1 MTKINLHGEWNFQ
14 LDGEKSGIS
23 KELFKKGL
31 NDTIILPTTTSE
43 AKKGEIN
50 TDMEVGF
57 LTDLYKFEGYAW
69 FSREVEFPKKD
80 GNEYI
85 ELLMERTRITHVWID
100 DNYVGTYNSLC
111 GIHRYDI
118 TSYVNSIKHK
128 LTIMVDNTSYPTKG
142 GHMTSPDTQTNWNGI
157 TGQISINITNNT
169 RLSNVKFYPNIE
181 DKTVLVKG
189 NILGNDIDKISLK
202 AFDNSRELETRIFD
216 INNNIFEVRYFM
228 GEDVELWSEYNPHT
242 YSMEIKIKNDG
253 ETINEEVYSFGM
265 LSFKTTE
272 KKFLINGQETFLR
285 GKHDGLIFPL
295 TGYAPT
301 DLESWIKVL
310 NISKEYGINH
320 YRFHT
325 CCPPKAAFE
334 AADIVGIYMEPELPF
349 WGTITT
355 EEDENH
361 DQVMQDYLIEE
372 GYRMLDEFG
381 NHPSFVMMSLGNELW
396 GSKETLNSI
405 LKGYKEYDNRHLYV
419 QGCNNFQWA
428 PCILEED
435 DFFSGV
441 RFSGDRLYRGSYGM
455 CDAPQG
461 HIQTDSPNTIHNY
474 DEIIRPIV
482 KEKGSAGEGGVK
494 QIQYGTGVKE
504 VLVSDTEEFIPKVPV
519 ISHEIGQYETFPD
532 FNEIDKYTGVLRARN
547 FEVFKKRLEEKEL
560 INKADMY
567 FKASGKLAAECYK
580 GELETAFRSN
590 ELAGFQLL
598 DLQDFSGQGTA
609 LVGVLDAFMDN
620 KGIISAEEWREFCS
634 DCVILG
640 EFSKYVWSSKEEFQ
654 CNIKVTNYKKE
665 IKNPIVIRAELLKD
679 SKVIWINKIEINELS
694 IGVNTITNISFELP
708 ECKIPKKYT
717 FKLTI
722 DTLNISN
729 HYDLWV
735 YPLVPEIDNN
745 DIVITNDLSNVLE
758 CISNNK
764 KILYYPKVD
773 ENLNSI
779 EGTYCTDF
787 WCYPMFKSISEWMKK
802 PIPVGTMGLLID
814 EKHSAL
820 DEFPCEFYST
830 PQWWDIVMNARLS
843 ILDYVKID
851 PIVQMIDN
859 FERNHLLGLIYE
871 FKVNEAK
878 VLVCTSPL
886 NKIDDSRPA
895 KWLQYSLIKYME
907 SEDFN
912 PQKTIEKDMINSIF
926 NSTKCE

>member
-14 LDGEKSGIS
+14 LDGEKVGVST
-23 KELFKKGL
+23 ELFKKEL

-50 TDMEVGF
+50 TEKEVGF
-57 LTDLYKFEGYAW
+57 LTDLYRFEGYAW
-69 FSREVEFPKKD
+69 FSKEVEFPKNNDNK
-80 GNEYI
+80 YV

-118 TSYVNSIKHK
+118 TTYVNSIKHK
-128 LTIMVDNTSYPTKG
+128 ITVMVDNTSYPTKG

-157 TGQISINITNNT
+157 TGEISINITNKT

-189 NILGNDIDKISLK
+189 NILGDNIDKISLK
-202 AFDNSRELETRIFD
+202 AFDDIRELETQIFD
-216 INNNIFEVRYFM
+216 INNNIFELRYFM
-228 GEDVELWSEYNPHT
+228 GDNVELWSEYNPHT
-242 YSMEIKIKNDG
+242 YKMEIKIDNDG
-253 ETINEEVYSFGM
+253 QTINQEVYSFGM

-301 DLESWIKVL
+301 DIESWIKVL
-310 NISKEYGINH
+310 ETSKEYGINH

-361 DQVMQDYLIEE
+361 DQAMQDYLIEE

-441 RFSGDRLYRGSYGM
+441 RFSGDRLYRGSYAM

-461 HIQTDSPNTIHNY
+461 HIQTDAPNTTHNY
-474 DEIIRPIV
+474 DEIIRPVV
-482 KEKGSAGEGGVK
+482 KEKGSTGEVGLK
-494 QIQYGTGVKE
+494 QIQYGTGIKE

-532 FNEIDKYTGVLRARN
+532 FNEIDKYTGVLKARN
-547 FEVFKKRLEEKEL
+547 FEVFKERLEEKGL
-560 INKADMY
+560 INKANMY

-580 GELETAFRSN
+580 SELETALRSN

-609 LVGVLDAFMDN
+609 LVGILDAFMDN
-620 KGIISAEEWREFCS
+620 KGIISAKEWREFCS
-634 DCVILG
+634 DCVLLG
-640 EFSKYVWSSKEEFQ
+640 EFEKYVWNTKEIFK
-654 CNIKVTNYKKE
+654 CNIKLTNYRKE
-665 IKNPIVIRAELLKD
+665 MKNTMSIKAELLSDYK
-679 SKVIWINKIEINELS
+679 SIWSNEIEINELLL
-694 IGVNTITNISFELP
+694 GVNNIASISFQLP
-708 ECKIPKKYT
+708 ESITPQKYT

-722 DTLNISN
+722 DMLNISN

-735 YPLVPEIDNN
+735 YPLVPEIDSN
-745 DIVITNDLSNVLE
+745 DIIITNDLSKVLN

-764 KILYYPKVD
+764 KILYYPKID

-787 WCYPMFKSISEWMKK
+787 WCYPMFKSISEWMNK

-814 EKHSAL
+814 KKHSAL
-820 DEFPCEFYST
+820 KEFPCEFYTT
-830 PQWWDIVMNARLS
+830 PQWWDIIMNSSLS
-843 ILDYVKID
+843 ILDDVKID

-871 FKVNEAK
+871 LQVNESK
-878 VLVCTSPL
+878 ILICTSPL
-886 NKIDDSRPA
+886 ENIKNSSPA
-895 KWLQYSLIKYME
+895 QWLQYSLIKYME
-907 SEDFN
+907 GEDFN
-912 PQKTIEKDMINSIF
+912 PQRIIDINSLQGIF
-926 NSTKCE
+926 SSKK

>member
-14 LDGEKSGIS
+14 LDGEKVGVST
-23 KELFKKGL
+23 ELFKKEL

-50 TDMEVGF
+50 TEKEVGF
-57 LTDLYKFEGYAW
+57 LTDLYRFEGYAW
-69 FSREVEFPKKD
+69 FSKEVEFPKNNDNK
-80 GNEYI
+80 YV

-118 TSYVNSIKHK
+118 TTYVNSIKHK
-128 LTIMVDNTSYPTKG
+128 ITVMVDNTSYPTKG

-157 TGQISINITNNT
+157 TGEISINITNKT

-189 NILGNDIDKISLK
+189 NILGDNIDKISLK
-202 AFDNSRELETRIFD
+202 AFDDIRELETQIFD
-216 INNNIFEVRYFM
+216 INNNIFELRYFM
-228 GEDVELWSEYNPHT
+228 GDDVELWSEYNPHT
-242 YSMEIKIKNDG
+242 YKMEIKIDNDG
-253 ETINEEVYSFGM
+253 QTINEEVYSFGM

-301 DLESWIKVL
+301 DIESWIKVL
-310 NISKEYGINH
+310 ETSKEYGINH

-361 DQVMQDYLIEE
+361 DQAMQDYLIEE

-441 RFSGDRLYRGSYGM
+441 RFSGDRLYRGSYAM

-461 HIQTDSPNTIHNY
+461 HIQTDAPNTTHNY
-474 DEIIRPIV
+474 DEIIRPVV
-482 KEKGSAGEGGVK
+482 KEKGSTGEVGLK
-494 QIQYGTGVKE
+494 QIQYGTGIKE

-532 FNEIDKYTGVLRARN
+532 FNEIDKYTGVLKARN
-547 FEVFKKRLEEKEL
+547 FEVFKERLEEKGL
-560 INKADMY
+560 INKANMY

-580 GELETAFRSN
+580 SELETALRSN

-609 LVGVLDAFMDN
+609 LVGILDAFMDN
-620 KGIISAEEWREFCS
+620 KGIISAKEWREFCS
-634 DCVILG
+634 DCVLLG
-640 EFSKYVWSSKEEFQ
+640 EFEKYVWNTKEIFK
-654 CNIKVTNYKKE
+654 CNIKLTNYRKE
-665 IKNPIVIRAELLKD
+665 MKNTMSIKAELLSDYK
-679 SKVIWINKIEINELS
+679 SIWSNEIEINELLL
-694 IGVNTITNISFELP
+694 GVNNIASISFQLP
-708 ECKIPKKYT
+708 ESITPQKYT

-722 DTLNISN
+722 DMLNISN

-735 YPLVPEIDNN
+735 YPLVPEIDSN
-745 DIVITNDLSNVLE
+745 DIIITNDLSKVLN

-764 KILYYPKVD
+764 KILYYPKID

-787 WCYPMFKSISEWMKK
+787 WCYPMFKSISEWMNK

-814 EKHSAL
+814 KKHSAL
-820 DEFPCEFYST
+820 KEFPCEFYTT
-830 PQWWDIVMNARLS
+830 PQWWDIIMNSSLS
-843 ILDYVKID
+843 ILDDVKID

-871 FKVNEAK
+871 LQVNESK
-878 VLVCTSPL
+878 ILICTSPL
-886 NKIDDSRPA
+886 ENIKNSSPA
-895 KWLQYSLIKYME
+895 QWLQYSLIKYME
-907 SEDFN
+907 GEDFN
-912 PQKTIEKDMINSIF
+912 PQRIIDINSLQGIF
-926 NSTKCE
+926 SSKK

>member
-14 LDGEKSGIS
+14 LDGEKVGVST
-23 KELFKKGL
+23 ELFKKDL

-50 TDMEVGF
+50 TEKEVGF
-57 LTDLYKFEGYAW
+57 LTDLYRFEGYAW
-69 FSREVEFPKKD
+69 FSKEVEFPKNNDNK
-80 GNEYI
+80 YV

-118 TSYVNSIKHK
+118 TTYVNSIKHK
-128 LTIMVDNTSYPTKG
+128 ITVMVDNTSYPTKG

-157 TGQISINITNNT
+157 TGEISINITNKT

-189 NILGNDIDKISLK
+189 NILGDNIDKISLK
-202 AFDNSRELETRIFD
+202 AFDDIRELETQIFD
-216 INNNIFEVRYFM
+216 INNNIFELRYFM
-228 GEDVELWSEYNPHT
+228 GDNVELWSEYNPHT
-242 YSMEIKIKNDG
+242 YKMEIKIDNDG
-253 ETINEEVYSFGM
+253 QTINEEVYSFGM

-301 DLESWIKVL
+301 DIESWIKVL
-310 NISKEYGINH
+310 ETSKEYGINH

-361 DQVMQDYLIEE
+361 DQAMQDYLIEE

-396 GSKETLNSI
+396 GSKKTLNSI

-441 RFSGDRLYRGSYGM
+441 RFSGDRLYRGSYAM

-461 HIQTDSPNTIHNY
+461 HIQTDAPNTTHNY
-474 DEIIRPIV
+474 DEIIRPVV
-482 KEKGSAGEGGVK
+482 KEKGSTGEVGLK
-494 QIQYGTGVKE
+494 QIQYGTGIKE

-532 FNEIDKYTGVLRARN
+532 FNEIDKYTGVLKARN
-547 FEVFKKRLEEKEL
+547 FEVFKERLEEKGL
-560 INKADMY
+560 INKANMY

-580 GELETAFRSN
+580 SELETALRSN

-609 LVGVLDAFMDN
+609 LVGILDAFMDN
-620 KGIISAEEWREFCS
+620 KGIISAKEWREFCS
-634 DCVILG
+634 DCVLLG
-640 EFSKYVWSSKEEFQ
+640 EFEKYVWNTKEIFK
-654 CNIKVTNYKKE
+654 CNIKLTNYRKE
-665 IKNPIVIRAELLKD
+665 MKNTMSIKAELLSDYK
-679 SKVIWINKIEINELS
+679 SIWSNEIEINELLL
-694 IGVNTITNISFELP
+694 GVNNIASISFQLP
-708 ECKIPKKYT
+708 ESITPQKYT

-722 DTLNISN
+722 DMLNISN

-735 YPLVPEIDNN
+735 YPLVPEIDSN
-745 DIVITNDLSNVLE
+745 DIIITNDLSKVLN

-764 KILYYPKVD
+764 KILYYPKID

-787 WCYPMFKSISEWMKK
+787 WCYPMFKSISEWMNK

-814 EKHSAL
+814 KKHSAL
-820 DEFPCEFYST
+820 KEFPCEFYTT
-830 PQWWDIVMNARLS
+830 PQWWDIIMNSSLS
-843 ILDYVKID
+843 ILDDVKID

-871 FKVNEAK
+871 LQVNESK
-878 VLVCTSPL
+878 ILICTSPL
-886 NKIDDSRPA
+886 ENIKNSSPA
-895 KWLQYSLIKYME
+895 QWLQYSLIKYME
-907 SEDFN
+907 GEDFN
-912 PQKTIEKDMINSIF
+912 PQRIIDINSLQGIF
-926 NSTKCE
+926 SSKK

>member
-14 LDGEKSGIS
+14 LDGEKVGVST
-23 KELFKKGL
+23 ELFKKEL

-50 TDMEVGF
+50 TEKEVGF
-57 LTDLYKFEGYAW
+57 LTDLYRFEGYAW
-69 FSREVEFPKKD
+69 FSKEVEFPKNNDNK
-80 GNEYI
+80 YV

-118 TSYVNSIKHK
+118 TTYVNSIKHK
-128 LTIMVDNTSYPTKG
+128 ITVMVDNTSYPTKG

-157 TGQISINITNNT
+157 IGEISINITNKT

-189 NILGNDIDKISLK
+189 NILGDNIDKISLK
-202 AFDNSRELETRIFD
+202 AFDDIRELETQIFD
-216 INNNIFEVRYFM
+216 INNNIFELRYFM
-228 GEDVELWSEYNPHT
+228 GDNVELWSEYNPHT
-242 YSMEIKIKNDG
+242 YKMEIKIDNDG
-253 ETINEEVYSFGM
+253 QTINEEVYSFGM

-301 DLESWIKVL
+301 DIESWIKVL
-310 NISKEYGINH
+310 ETSKEYGINH

-361 DQVMQDYLIEE
+361 DQAMQDYLIEE

-441 RFSGDRLYRGSYGM
+441 RFSGDRLYRGSYAM

-461 HIQTDSPNTIHNY
+461 HIQTDAPNTTHNY
-474 DEIIRPIV
+474 DEIIRPVV
-482 KEKGSAGEGGVK
+482 KEKGSTGEVGLK
-494 QIQYGTGVKE
+494 QIQYGTGIKE

-532 FNEIDKYTGVLRARN
+532 FNEIDKYTGVLKARN
-547 FEVFKKRLEEKEL
+547 FEVFKERLEERGL
-560 INKADMY
+560 INKANMY

-580 GELETAFRSN
+580 SELETALRSN

-609 LVGVLDAFMDN
+609 LVGILDAFMDN
-620 KGIISAEEWREFCS
+620 KGIISAKEWREFCS
-634 DCVILG
+634 DCVLLG
-640 EFSKYVWSSKEEFQ
+640 EFEKYVWNTKEIFK
-654 CNIKVTNYKKE
+654 CNIKLTNYRKE
-665 IKNPIVIRAELLKD
+665 MKNTMSIKAELLSDYK
-679 SKVIWINKIEINELS
+679 SIWSNEIEINELLL
-694 IGVNTITNISFELP
+694 GVNNIASISFQLP
-708 ECKIPKKYT
+708 ESITPQKYT

-722 DTLNISN
+722 DMLNISN

-735 YPLVPEIDNN
+735 YPLVPEIDSN
-745 DIVITNDLSNVLE
+745 DIIITNDLSKVLN

-764 KILYYPKVD
+764 KILYYPKID

-787 WCYPMFKSISEWMKK
+787 WCYPMFKSISEWMNK

-814 EKHSAL
+814 KKHSAL
-820 DEFPCEFYST
+820 KEFPCEFYTT
-830 PQWWDIVMNARLS
+830 PQWWDIIMNSSLS
-843 ILDYVKID
+843 ILDDVKID

-871 FKVNEAK
+871 LQVNESK
-878 VLVCTSPL
+878 ILICTSPL
-886 NKIDDSRPA
+886 ENIKNSSPA
-895 KWLQYSLIKYME
+895 QWLQYSLIKYME
-907 SEDFN
+907 GEDFN
-912 PQKTIEKDMINSIF
+912 PQRIIDINSLQGIF
-926 NSTKCE
+926 SSKK

>member
-14 LDGEKSGIS
+14 LDGEKLGVS
-23 KELFKKGL
+23 KELFKKDL

-50 TDMEVGF
+50 TDIEVGF
-57 LTDLYKFEGYAW
+57 LTDLYRFEGYAW
-69 FSREVEFPKKD
+69 FSKEVEFPKNTEND
-80 GNEYI
+80 YI

-100 DNYVGTYNSLC
+100 DKYVGTYNSLC

-118 TSYVNSIKHK
+118 TPYVNSTKHK
-128 LTIMVDNTSYPTKG
+128 ITVMVDNTSYPTKG

-157 TGQISINITNNT
+157 TGEISINITNKT

-189 NILGNDIDKISLK
+189 NVLGDNIEKVYLK
-202 AFDNSRELETRIFD
+202 AFDNNKEFKIQSFD
-216 INNNIFEVRYFM
+216 INNNIFEVNYYM
-228 GEDVELWSEYNPHT
+228 GEAVELWSEYNPRT
-242 YSMEIKIKNDG
+242 YKMEIKIVNG
-253 ETINEEVYSFGM
+253 EETINEDVYSFGM

-301 DLESWIKVL
+301 DVESWIKVL

-355 EEDENH
+355 PEDENH
-361 DQVMQDYLIEE
+361 DQAMEDYLIKE
-372 GYRMLDEFG
+372 GFRMLDEFG

-441 RFSGDRLYRGSYGM
+441 RFSGDRLYRGSYAM

-461 HIQTDSPNTIHNY
+461 HIQTDAPNTTHNY
-474 DEIIRPIV
+474 DEIIRPV
-482 KEKGSAGEGGVK
+482 AKEKGVAGEVGVK

-532 FNEIDKYTGVLRARN
+532 FKEIDKYTGVLKARN
-547 FEVFKKRLEEKEL
+547 FEVFKENLEKKGL
-560 INKADMY
+560 IDKADMY

-590 ELAGFQLL
+590 GLAGFQLL

-609 LVGVLDAFMDN
+609 LVGILDAFMDN
-620 KGIISAEEWREFCS
+620 KGIILPEEWREFCS
-634 DCVILG
+634 DCVLLG
-640 EFSKYVWSSKEEFQ
+640 EFSKYVWNANENFK
-654 CNIKVTNYKKE
+654 CNVKITNYKKE
-665 IKNPIVIRAELLKD
+665 MKSSMSIKAELLSATKLVW
-679 SKVIWINKIEINELS
+679 SNEIEVKELLLGVNNIAS
-694 IGVNTITNISFELP
+694 IGFKLP
-708 ECKIPKKYT
+708 DCKIPQKYT
-717 FKLTI
+717 FKLTMSE
-722 DTLNISN
+722 LNISN
-729 HYDLWV
+729 HYELWV
-735 YPLVPEIDNN
+735 YPLVPEIDKK
-745 DIVITNDLSNVLE
+745 DILITNDLSKVLNG
-758 CISNNK
+758 ISNNK
-764 KILYYPKVD
+764 KILYYPKTA
-773 ENLNSI
+773 ENINSI

-787 WCYPMFKSISEWMKK
+787 WCYPMFKSISEWMNK
-802 PIPVGTMGLLID
+802 PLPIGTMGLLIN
-814 EKHSAL
+814 ENHAAL
-820 DEFPCEFYST
+820 KEFPCEFYST
-830 PQWWDIVMNARLS
+830 PQWWDIVMNSRLS
-843 ILDYVKID
+843 ILNDVKIE

-871 FKVNEAK
+871 LKVNESK
-878 VLVCTSPL
+878 VLVCTSEL
-886 NKIDDSRPA
+886 GNIENSSPA
-895 KWLQYSLIKYME
+895 QWLQYSLIKYMN
-907 SEDFN
+907 SEEFN
-912 PQKTIEKDMINSIF
+912 PEKVMNTKSFVSVF
-926 NSTKCE
+926 NSNK

>member
-14 LDGEKSGIS
+14 LDGEKVGVST
-23 KELFKKGL
+23 ELFKKDL

-50 TDMEVGF
+50 TEKEVGF
-57 LTDLYKFEGYAW
+57 LTDLYRFEGYAW
-69 FSREVEFPKKD
+69 FSKEVEFPKNNDNK
-80 GNEYI
+80 YV

-118 TSYVNSIKHK
+118 TTYVNSIKHK
-128 LTIMVDNTSYPTKG
+128 ITVMVDNTSYPTKG

-157 TGQISINITNNT
+157 TGEISINITNKT

-189 NILGNDIDKISLK
+189 NILGDNIDKISLK
-202 AFDNSRELETRIFD
+202 AFDDIRELETQIFD
-216 INNNIFEVRYFM
+216 INNNIFELRYFM
-228 GEDVELWSEYNPHT
+228 GDNVELWSEYNPHT
-242 YSMEIKIKNDG
+242 YKMEIKIDNDG
-253 ETINEEVYSFGM
+253 QTINEEVYSFGM

-301 DLESWIKVL
+301 DIESWIKVL
-310 NISKEYGINH
+310 ETSKEYGINH

-361 DQVMQDYLIEE
+361 DQAMQDYLIEE

-441 RFSGDRLYRGSYGM
+441 RFSGDRLYRGSYAM

-461 HIQTDSPNTIHNY
+461 HIQTDAPNTTHNY
-474 DEIIRPIV
+474 DEIIRPVV
-482 KEKGSAGEGGVK
+482 KEKGSTGEVGLK
-494 QIQYGTGVKE
+494 QIQYGTGIKE

-532 FNEIDKYTGVLRARN
+532 FNEIDKYTGVLKARN
-547 FEVFKKRLEEKEL
+547 FEVFKERLEERGL
-560 INKADMY
+560 INKANMY

-580 GELETAFRSN
+580 SELETALRSN

-609 LVGVLDAFMDN
+609 LVGILDAFMDN
-620 KGIISAEEWREFCS
+620 KGIISAKEWREFCS
-634 DCVILG
+634 DCVLLG
-640 EFSKYVWSSKEEFQ
+640 EFEKYVWNTKEIFK
-654 CNIKVTNYKKE
+654 CNIKLTNYRKE
-665 IKNPIVIRAELLKD
+665 MKNTMSIKAELLSDYK
-679 SKVIWINKIEINELS
+679 SIWSNEIEINELLL
-694 IGVNTITNISFELP
+694 GVNNIASISFQLP
-708 ECKIPKKYT
+708 ESITPQKYT

-722 DTLNISN
+722 DMLNISN

-735 YPLVPEIDNN
+735 YPLVPEIDSN
-745 DIVITNDLSNVLE
+745 DIIITNDLSKVLN

-764 KILYYPKVD
+764 KILYYPKID

-787 WCYPMFKSISEWMKK
+787 WCYPMFKSISEWMNK

-814 EKHSAL
+814 KKHSAL
-820 DEFPCEFYST
+820 KEFPCEFYTT
-830 PQWWDIVMNARLS
+830 PQWWDIIMNSSLS
-843 ILDYVKID
+843 ILDDVKID

-871 FKVNEAK
+871 LQVNESK
-878 VLVCTSPL
+878 ILICTSPL
-886 NKIDDSRPA
+886 ENIKNSSPA
-895 KWLQYSLIKYME
+895 QWLQYSLIKYME
-907 SEDFN
+907 GEDFN
-912 PQKTIEKDMINSIF
+912 PQRIIDINSLQGIF
-926 NSTKCE
+926 SSKK

>member
-14 LDGEKSGIS
+14 LDKDKQGLNNELYK
-23 KELFKKGL
+23 KEL
-31 NDTIILPTTTSE
+31 NDTITLPTTTSE

-50 TDMEVGF
+50 TDREVGY
-57 LTDLYKFEGYAW
+57 LTDLYKFEGFAW
-69 FSREVEFPKKD
+69 FSKEVEFPNKSEND
-80 GNEYI
+80 YI
-85 ELLMERTRITHVWID
+85 ELIMERTRITHLWID

-111 GIHRYDI
+111 TSHHYDI
-118 TSYVNSIKHK
+118 TPYVNNNKHK
-128 LTIMVDNTSYPTKG
+128 VTIMVDNTSYPTKG
-142 GHMTSPDTQTNWNGI
+142 GHMTSSDTQTNWNGI
-157 TGQISINITNNT
+157 TGEISIKITNKT

-181 DKTVLVKG
+181 DKSVIVRG
-189 NILGNDIDKISLK
+189 NILGNKIEKVSLT
-202 AFDNSRELETRIFD
+202 AFDEIKVFD
-216 INNNIFEVRYFM
+216 KKSYNINNNSFEVKYLM
-228 GEDVELWSEYNPHT
+228 GEDVQLWSEYNPHT
-242 YSMEIKIKNDG
+242 YKMKIQIQNEEKV
-253 ETINEEVYSFGM
+253 INEDTYSFGM
-265 LSFKTTE
+265 LSFKTNE

-310 NISKEYGINH
+310 KTSKEYGINH

-355 EEDENH
+355 KEDENH
-361 DQVMQDYLIEE
+361 DEAMEEYLIKE

-441 RFSGDRLYRGSYGM
+441 RFTGDRLYRGSYAM

-461 HIQTDSPNTIHNY
+461 HIQTDAPNTIHNY
-474 DEIIRPIV
+474 DEIIRPTS
-482 KEKGSAGEGGVK
+482 KKKSSAGEVGVK

-504 VLVSDTEEFIPKVPV
+504 VLVSETEEFIPKVPV
-519 ISHEIGQYETFPD
+519 ISHEIGQYETFPN
-532 FNEIDKYTGVLRARN
+532 FKEIDKYTGVLKARN
-547 FEVFKKRLEEKEL
+547 FEVFKERLEEKGL
-560 INKADMY
+560 IDKADMY

-609 LVGVLDAFMDN
+609 LVGILDAFMDN
-620 KGIISAEEWREFCS
+620 KGIISSEEWREFCS
-634 DCVILG
+634 DCVLLG
-640 EFSKYVWSSKEEFQ
+640 EFSKYVWDAGEKFN
-654 CNIKVTNYKKE
+654 CNIKLTNYRKE
-665 IKNPIVIRAELLKD
+665 IKNCNMVL
-679 SKVIWINKIEINELS
+679 KIELVNETSCLWKEEVIVS
-694 IGVNTITNISFELP
+694 KLAIGVNNLSTVSFQLP
-708 ECKIPKKYT
+708 KCEVPQKYT

-722 DTLNISN
+722 EDLDISN
-729 HYDLWV
+729 HYELWV
-735 YPLVPEIDNN
+735 YPIVPELDKENIIITD
-745 DIVITNDLSNVLE
+745 DLLEVISGV
-758 CISNNK
+758 SNNK
-764 KILYYPKVD
+764 KILYYPKEE
-773 ENLNSI
+773 ENINSI

-787 WCYPMFKSISEWMKK
+787 WCYPMFRSISESMGK
-802 PIPVGTMGLLID
+802 PIPVGTMGLLIND
-814 EKHSAL
+814 KHPAL
-820 DEFPCEFYST
+820 MNFPCEFYST
-830 PQWWDIVMNARLS
+830 PQWWDIIMNSRLS
-843 ILDYVKID
+843 ILDNVKID

-859 FERNHLLGLIYE
+859 FERNHLLGLVYE

-878 VLVCTSPL
+878 ILVCNSPL
-886 NKIDDSRPA
+886 KEIVDSSPA
-895 KWLQYSLIKYME
+895 EWLQYSLIKYME
-907 SEDFN
+907 SKDFK
-912 PQKTIEKDMINSIF
+912 PEKTIRIDTFNSIF
-926 NSTKCE
+926 NSK